1 MPYGDLRLQRAQRF
15 ASLADLDVARCSNEE
30 REEYEPHLARGTVVY
45 SGIDTAALL
54 AAAAGEANVLLWDG
68 GNNDFPFV
76 RPNRLIVLADALRP
90 DQLDSHHPGET
101 CLRLADAV
109 VIAKT
114 DTAPAGVAERMRAA
128 IARINPTARIHL
140 GGSPVSLREAA
151 RAAGKRVMV
160 VEDGPTLTHGGM
172 AYGVGFVA
180 AKAAGVAE
188 VVDPRQSL
196 AAALRPVFDDHP
208 QIGPVLPAVGYDA
221 LQLAALEQTI
231 RASRAELVISAT
243 PLDLAA
249 RLDVG
254 RPILRVTYDY
264 ADRSWPGLGGEI
276 DRFVVDYC
284 R

>member
-1 MPYGDLRLQRAQRF
+1 M
-15 ASLADLDVARCSNEE
+15 
-30 REEYEPHLARGTVVY
+30 
-45 SGIDTAALL
+45 
-54 AAAAGEANVLLWDG
+54 LLWDG